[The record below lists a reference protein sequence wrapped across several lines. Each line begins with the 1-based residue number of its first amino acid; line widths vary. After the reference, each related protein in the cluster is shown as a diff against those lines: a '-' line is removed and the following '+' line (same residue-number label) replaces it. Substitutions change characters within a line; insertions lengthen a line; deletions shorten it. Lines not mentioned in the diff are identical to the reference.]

1 MEGINLII
9 DTEVFLDCSRKR
21 ERERERENR
30 EEYQLSKKFW
40 EMLLKGSLRNKPI
53 TIFLTRS
60 IQREYIG
67 RYNQR
72 EKFDQRPEKLN
83 MIRSR
88 ASGKLKG
95 NLEFKLLQESAIKYG
110 EEEFKKEFELG
121 HKAKLVALAYS
132 LAEKGREVLIV
143 TRDLNFRAKI
153 QEIAKSSG
161 FEIEVPEF
169 PDLLLR
175 LQLL

>member
-1 MEGINLII
+1 MEGINLVI

-21 ERERERENR
+21 ERERENW

-110 EEEFKKEFELG
+110 EEFKKEFELG

-161 FEIEVPEF
+161 FEIEAPEF
-169 PDLLLR
+169 PNLLLR